1 MNPKLICKIL
11 IDCLMT
17 ILMLFL
23 MVHQFTGDAAHEWL
37 GAVMFVLFSIHNI
50 LNWKWYRNL
59 LKGKYTAFRVFQTV
73 VNLLVFAA
81 MFGLMISGIMLSSYV
96 FAFLPIS
103 GGMSFARK
111 LHMLSSYW
119 AFVLISLHLGLHWS
133 MILGMIRKLAKW
145 SAPSRFLTI
154 GLRTAGFFIG
164 IYGVYAFVN
173 RKIATYLF
181 LRNLYGFFDYDE
193 SAVFFFI
200 DYLAIMGLCV
210 LIAYYAKG
218 LIQKCSI
225 GK

>member
-1 MNPKLICKIL
+1 MNPKLTFKIL

-17 ILMLFL
+17 ILLLVL
-23 MVHQFTGDAAHEWL
+23 MVHQFNGDAAHEWL
-37 GAVMFVLFSIHNI
+37 GAGMFVLFIIHNI
-50 LNWKWYRNL
+50 LNWKWYRNI
-59 LKGKYTAFRVFQTV
+59 LKGKYTAFRVFQTA

-81 MFGLMISGIMLSSYV
+81 MIGLMISGIMMSSYV
-96 FAFLPIS
+96 FAFLRIS

-119 AFVLISLHLGLHWS
+119 AFVFISLHLGLHFS
-133 MILGMIRKLAKW
+133 MILGMIWKLARG

-154 GLRTAGFFIG
+154 GLRTAGSFIA

-181 LRNLYGFFDYDE
+181 LHNLYGFLDYDE
-193 SAVFFFI
+193 PAVFFFI

-210 LIAYYAKG
+210 FISYYAKR
-218 LIQKCSI
+218 LIQKHSI
-225 GK
+225 RK